1 VRLARSAGGRGNWIF
16 EPGAAADDESQPR
29 FEVDWRRVVAEQA
42 VVEFAAAGGPRRL
55 QLDSVVLEG
64 LTGRPLRLVAKGK
77 AGPRLDVQG
86 EASSA
91 PLAELAGPE
100 PWPFTARL
108 ASPQSKA
115 TISGTRETT
124 PVGPVLRLRFEAGT
138 TDLDEMG
145 TLLGAALPVGG
156 AAAVAG
162 ELEFAPGVTVLR
174 KLDGRVGSVEV
185 SGEVAVDSRGPRPRV
200 SGRLAVPEVDVWDGA
215 AAAPGDA
222 AEAPTLAAVYGVFR
236 DAELHLARLAQVDAD
251 LEVAIGSL
259 VDSPGEVREVSARL
273 QVDAGRLRV
282 PFTATI
288 GGAAIEGAL
297 SADATAGVPGF
308 GLHLAARD
316 AEVGGLALLLFDL
329 PYVAGTVRRFDA
341 DFTASG
347 RTLAELV
354 RDLEGRVGIED
365 ARLSYGNYAGARP
378 VDAHIAAADLAQPRG
393 QTIVATMRG
402 SLRGKGFEGSFS
414 ADTVERVLRERQTP
428 FRFDGASAGVRLR
441 LAGVLAEPGADSGP
455 DIEVELSAPQAREL
469 APWLGFSSQSAD
481 PVAASGRVRVRENGV
496 KLGAGSLVFG
506 RSSIKGELEWQRTD
520 GKTRVAASLAAE
532 LLAPAELRGLRD
544 APAPGGRRTLV
555 DLPILPQTLD
565 FGDADL
571 ELTVQGV
578 HGLALDLTD
587 LAFSGRLR
595 DGALE
600 PSPFSLRLQGNPLA
614 GTLALDARGAA
625 PTASLSLEGDD
636 FDAGAA
642 LRRLRL
648 AQDFDA
654 RIGKLR
660 LQAAVRGSRL
670 GEVFE
675 QSSFLASVEA
685 GTLAYRDP
693 GTQAVLTLALASGE
707 LSAGAGGPVAGSIS
721 GTAGD
726 VPVRLDLQAGPLGE
740 LFAPV
745 ARWPFALTAA
755 LPEAQWV
762 VSGSAAPGREP
773 ATELS
778 LALSGRR
785 LSDLDALLATALPP
799 WGPYAFTGRL
809 RFARNA
815 YRVEDARI
823 AIGESVLFGSGSL
836 DTGRSPPR
844 LEAALAAPIV
854 QLDDFPLGEWS
865 PLPGSRL
872 GPAGRM
878 SARAAGRAF
887 SGGVATVHPLL
898 SRERLAL
905 GDAQVEVRVERL
917 LAGEDELGRVGVAAG
932 VVSGAATLGPIEIDG
947 PAGRASIAV
956 GYEPREQDAVFS
968 ARALV
973 DRLDYGLVAALFD
986 PASDI
991 DGAVSLDLAVDAV
1004 TPELNRLMETASGH
1018 FDLAVWPERVRW
1030 GGFDLWA
1037 GNLLRSLLPFFS
1049 RTSSHINCVIGHFD
1063 LEQGALSSQA
1073 LIVDTT
1079 NTRAL
1084 GWAEADFAT
1093 ERLHLRFVPRHKQPR
1108 LFSLAI
1114 PVEVRGTFSDYR
1126 IALRPADALGR
1137 VAQWFKSLVMVPLS
1151 WFGVGRLP
1159 SDGHDVCAE
1168 PSRR

>member
-1 VRLARSAGGRGNWIF
+1 
-16 EPGAAADDESQPR
+16 
-29 FEVDWRRVVAEQA
+29 
-42 VVEFAAAGGPRRL
+42 
-55 QLDSVVLEG
+55 
-64 LTGRPLRLVAKGK
+64 
-77 AGPRLDVQG
+77 
-86 EASSA
+86 
-91 PLAELAGPE
+91 
-100 PWPFTARL
+100 
-108 ASPQSKA
+108 
-115 TISGTRETT
+115 
-124 PVGPVLRLRFEAGT
+124 
-138 TDLDEMG
+138 
-145 TLLGAALPVGG
+145 
-156 AAAVAG
+156 
-162 ELEFAPGVTVLR
+162 
-174 KLDGRVGSVEV
+174 
-185 SGEVAVDSRGPRPRV
+185 
-200 SGRLAVPEVDVWDGA
+200 
-215 AAAPGDA
+215 
-222 AEAPTLAAVYGVFR
+222 
-236 DAELHLARLAQVDAD
+236 
-251 LEVAIGSL
+251 
-259 VDSPGEVREVSARL
+259 
-273 QVDAGRLRV
+273 
-282 PFTATI
+282 
-288 GGAAIEGAL
+288 
-297 SADATAGVPGF
+297 
-308 GLHLAARD
+308 
-316 AEVGGLALLLFDL
+316 
-329 PYVAGTVRRFDA
+329 
-341 DFTASG
+341 
-347 RTLAELV
+347 
-354 RDLEGRVGIED
+354 
-365 ARLSYGNYAGARP
+365 
-378 VDAHIAAADLAQPRG
+378 IAAADLAQPRG
-393 QTIVATMRG
+393 QTIAATMRG

-428 FRFDGASAGVRLR
+428 FHFTGASAGVRLR
-441 LAGVLAEPGADSGP
+441 LSGVLAEPGADSGP

-481 PVAASGRVRVRENGV
+481 AVALGGRVRVRENGV

-506 RSSIKGELEWQRTD
+506 RSSIKGELEWQRAD

-532 LLAPAELRGLRD
+532 LLAPAELRGLRE

-600 PSPFSLRLQGNPLA
+600 PSPLSLRLQGNPLA
-614 GTLALDARGAA
+614 GTLALDARGAS

-636 FDAGAA
+636 FDAGAV

-648 AQDFDA
+648 AQDIDA
-654 RIGKLR
+654 RIGKLHLR
-660 LQAAVRGSRL
+660 AAVRGSRL
-670 GEVFE
+670 GEAVE
-675 QSSFLASVEA
+675 QLSFQASVEA

-693 GTQAVLTLALASGE
+693 GTQAVLPLALAGGE
-707 LSAGAGGPVAGSIS
+707 LRAEAGGPVTGSIS

-726 VPVRLDLQAGPLGE
+726 VPVRLDLQGGPLGE
-740 LFAPV
+740 LLAP
-745 ARWPFALTAA
+745 AGRWPFALTAA

-815 YRVEDARI
+815 YQVEDARI

-854 QLDDFPLGEWS
+854 QLDDFPLGAWS

-917 LAGEDELGRVGVAAG
+917 LAGADELGRAGIAAS
-932 VVSGAATLGPIEIDG
+932 VVNGAAALGPIEIDG
-947 PAGRASIAV
+947 PAGRASLAI

-968 ARALV
+968 ARVSV
-973 DRLDYGLVAALFD
+973 DRLDYGLVAALLD
-986 PASDI
+986 PAADI
-991 DGAVSLDLAVDAV
+991 DGAFSLDLAVDAV

-1018 FDLAVWPERVRW
+1018 VDLAVWPERVRW

-1063 LEQGALSSQA
+1063 LDRGALSSQA

-1151 WFGVGRLP
+1151 WIGVGRLP